1 MAKKY
6 IFSEGEKAQVE
17 QAVKELEK
25 VSCGEIVPY
34 FVSESDDYVEASWYV
49 SLVLSA
55 LASITVG
62 LLSYTWH
69 LPSYITPFEVS
80 AIILGAM
87 VLGFFIPMLISPLK
101 RLVVSKEKMQLR
113 VQQRATQAFLAE
125 GVFNTEERVGVL
137 IFVSQLEHQVI
148 VLGDEGINA
157 KVQPEEWNQVVGLIV
172 EGIKQKK
179 IADGLVNAI
188 DACKDLLLKNAFVR
202 KSTDFNELSDGLRT
216 D

>member
-1 MAKKY
+1 MAKNH

-17 QAVKELEK
+17 QAVKDLEK

-34 FVSESDDYVEASWYV
+34 FVSASDDYVESSWYLG
-49 SLVLSA
+49 LVLAGLTS
-55 LASITVG
+55 LTIG
-62 LLSYTWH
+62 LLSYTWL
-69 LPSYITPFEVS
+69 LPFRVTPFAVS
-80 AIILGAM
+80 VIILGVM
-87 VLGFFIPMLISPLK
+87 VLGFLLPFMISSLK
-101 RLVVSKEKMQLR
+101 RFVISKEKMQLR

-157 KVQPEEWNQVVGLIV
+157 KVQLEEWNKVVAHIV
-172 EGIKQKK
+172 DGIKQKE
-179 IADGLVNAI
+179 IANGLVNAI
-188 DACKDLLLKNAFVR
+188 AACQELLLKNGFVR